1 MNFKC
6 ETQIIKSACA
16 SVSKA
21 SSVKATI
28 PTLKGLLI
36 EAKETCLTITGYD
49 LQLGMKKSITAEVSD
64 TGAIIVDATML
75 NNILSKVKGK
85 TVEFALEDSNLVRI
99 KSGRAKF
106 KINGINAEDFPEI
119 PAVTG
124 ENFSLTEKDFL
135 KMISVPIF
143 AAADDCPQK
152 PIFAGLNFEL
162 SDGCL
167 TTYAL
172 DGYRLAL
179 YRLSN
184 DFKGSYSFTVPK
196 RTIKCISKEISDS
209 DEKIVNITLS
219 KNHIHIVTDEYDFF
233 SRLLEGEKFDYNTAI
248 PNKFVLETNIDVD
261 STMESI
267 NCCAPIIEDSKKNPI
282 RCEFDGDQLN
292 VKTTSVLGEVE
303 DTIDIETT
311 KQDSPVTIGFNAKY
325 LLEALNNIPPEHST
339 VTYKL
344 AGPVSP
350 SIIVPNKD
358 DDDSNEKFLFMVL
371 PMRLKN

>member
-6 ETQIIKSACA
+6 DTQIIKSACA
-16 SVSKA
+16 SASKA

-28 PTLKGLLI
+28 PTLKGLLL
-36 EAKETCLTITGYD
+36 EAKENCLTITGYD
-49 LQLGMKKSITAEVSD
+49 LQLGIKKSITAEVSD

-75 NNILSKVKGK
+75 NNILSKVKGN
-85 TVEFALEDSNLVRI
+85 TVEFALENNNLVRI
-99 KSGRAKF
+99 KSGRARF

-143 AAADDCPQK
+143 AAADECQQK
-152 PIFAGLNFEL
+152 PISTGLNFEL

-179 YRLSN
+179 YRLFN
-184 DFKGSYSFTVPK
+184 DFVGSYSFTVPK

-209 DEKIVNITLS
+209 EEKIVNITLS
-219 KNHIHIVTDEYDFF
+219 SNHIHIVTDEYDFF
-233 SRLLEGEKFDYNTAI
+233 SRLLEGERFDYKNAI
-248 PNKFVLETNIDVD
+248 PNKFVFETIIDVD
-261 STMESI
+261 STAESI
-267 NCCAPIIEDSKKNPI
+267 NCCAPIIESSQKNPI
-282 RCEFDGDQLN
+282 RCEFDGNQLN
-292 VKTTSVLGEVE
+292 IKTKSVLGEVE

-311 KQDSPVTIGFNAKY
+311 MQETPVTIGFNAKY
-325 LLEALNNIPPEHST
+325 LLEALNNIPPEHSK

-350 SIIVPNKD
+350 SVIVPNK